1 MKNLDFFT
9 KPVSVSQKQYEALRK
24 YYVEKKKTRDV
35 AEEFGYTYR
44 AFTSIVTDF
53 NNAIKEDNFIN
64 PFFITKKS
72 GRPMAGDGNNI
83 KEIVFRLRKKNFSIE
98 DIKISLDA
106 MGHKVAE
113 NTIYLMLKK
122 EGFARLP
129 KRSKQEKRQLE
140 KTKIKAARASALSF
154 DQENFKTSS
163 GGLLCFLPYIKQYGI
178 DVIINNSSYP
188 QTKSLD
194 RMQSIMSF
202 LALKLSDIRRYSSDD
217 MWCMDR
223 GSGMFAGLNVLPKTS
238 WFSSYSDR
246 VTREMNIDFLKQIH
260 KIWAGQGLLGDTA
273 NLDFTTIP
281 YWGNDDQFENNW
293 AGKRNKA
300 LGSMLA
306 VLAHDPDTGMIDYG
320 RTDVKHKNESGIVLE
335 FLDFYRGDAQ
345 SGNPLKYIVFDSKFT
360 NYENL
365 RKLDDNNVKFIT
377 IRRRGVKLVEE
388 IRNIPNREWK
398 KINVE
403 QSGNKKRTI
412 KVYEKV
418 LQIKGYNK
426 EIRQIY
432 ITGNGKIKPAIIITN
447 DFDKSIKD
455 IVRKYAKRWLVEK
468 AISEQ
473 IEFFHLNRVSSSMVI
488 KVDFDLTM
496 SILAHNIYRIFA
508 LDLEGYSH
516 MTSQSIYEKFISN
529 PADVEIRDQT
539 ITIKLK
545 KKRNLPMV
553 LENMGNFKETK
564 IPWLNNKQLRFEGAT
579 YS

>member
-1 MKNLDFFT
+1 MNNLSFFT
-9 KPVSVSQKQYEALRK
+9 QPISVPQKQYEALRK
-24 YYVEKKKTRDV
+24 YYVEKKKAKDV
-35 AEEFGYTYR
+35 AKEFGYTYR
-44 AFTSIVTDF
+44 AFTSIVSDF
-53 NNAIKEDNFIN
+53 NNTIKEKYFIN
-64 PFFITKKS
+64 PFFITKKT

-83 KEIVFRLRKKNFSIE
+83 NEIIFRLRKKNFSIE

-106 MGHKVAE
+106 MGHKIAE

-122 EGFARLP
+122 DGFARLP
-129 KRSKQEKRQLE
+129 KRSKHEKHQLE
-140 KTKIKAARASALSF
+140 KVKIKAAKTSVLSF
-154 DQENFKTSS
+154 GDENFKTSS

-178 DVIINNSSYP
+178 DKLISSSSYP
-188 QTKSLD
+188 RTKSLD
-194 RMQSIMSF
+194 VMQSIMSF

-223 GSGMFAGLNVLPKTS
+223 GSGLFAGLNVLPKTS

-246 VTREMNIDFLKQIH
+246 VTRDMNINFLKQMH
-260 KIWAGQGLLGDTA
+260 KTWLELGLLGDTV

-281 YWGNDDQFENNW
+281 YWGDDDQFENNW

-300 LGSMLA
+300 LASMLA
-306 VLAHDPDTGMIDYG
+306 VLAHDPGTGIIDYG
-320 RTDVKHKNESGIVLE
+320 RTDVKHKNESDTVLE
-335 FLDFYRGDAQ
+335 FLDFYKDGEQGD
-345 SGNPLKYIVFDSKFT
+345 NPLKYIIFDSKFT
-360 NYENL
+360 NYGNL

-377 IRRRGVKLVEE
+377 IRRRGAKIVEE
-388 IRNIPNREWK
+388 IRNIPSKEWK
-398 KINVE
+398 KIRVE

-412 KVYEKV
+412 KVYEQT
-418 LQIKGYNK
+418 LCLKGYGK
-426 EIRQIY
+426 DLRQIY

-447 DFDKSIKD
+447 DFEKSINE
-455 IVRKYAKRWLVEK
+455 IVRKYARRWLVEK
-468 AISEQ
+468 VISEQ

-496 SILAHNIYRIFA
+496 SIVAHNIYRLFA

-529 PADVEIRDQT
+529 PADVEIREHK
-539 ITIKLK
+539 IIVKLK

-553 LENMGNFKETK
+553 LENMDKFKESK
-564 IPWLNNKQLRFEGAT
+564 MPWLDNKQLVFEGAT